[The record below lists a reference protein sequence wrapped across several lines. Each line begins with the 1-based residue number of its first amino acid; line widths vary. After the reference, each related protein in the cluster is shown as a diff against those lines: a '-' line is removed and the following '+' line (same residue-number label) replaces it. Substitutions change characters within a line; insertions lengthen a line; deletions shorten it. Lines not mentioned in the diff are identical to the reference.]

1 VTTTVY
7 RRSGRRPP
15 PALPKGELLFESPPE
30 LPEVTA
36 AGALGKLLGFLPILA
51 GGGSMAFM
59 FTQGGSTSRLVMSG
73 LMAVSMLG
81 MSLSQSGNK
90 KTDRKRD
97 IDAARR
103 DYVRYLNQLR
113 DRVRVAASRQREAL
127 VWRYPSPDALAA
139 VALTG
144 RLWERR
150 PSDNDFAH
158 VRIARGR
165 QRFALELIPPET
177 KPIVDLDPVCAGALR
192 RFIRTHNTVGELPV
206 SVGLRSFAQ
215 IGYDGELADIRA
227 NVRAVVTH
235 LAAFHSPEE
244 LMIAACVSPDR
255 RGEWDWLKWLPHAL
269 HPERQDAVGRLRL
282 VTGSMAELDELLA
295 DELEGRGHFAPGN
308 PGGADGDIRHLV
320 VVLDGGHVT
329 DRSRLAARPAAATT
343 IIDVQHV
350 LRRNVGD
357 AALALQIEDGAISLG
372 ERDQRGQ
379 RRWRPL
385 GLPDLVAVAQAEA
398 FARSIA
404 GLRAP
409 ARGAAAPGDDSAP
422 AQQETFTELDLPNL
436 LHLDAGRLD
445 LDTLWRRRSN
455 RDRLRIPFGLDQ
467 HGRAVE
473 LDIKE
478 SAQGGM
484 GPHGLVIG
492 ATGSGKSELLR
503 TLVLGMVSTHSSDAL
518 NLVLVDFK
526 GGATFLG
533 MDELPHVSA
542 VITNLAEELILVDRM
557 QDAIAGEMNRRQEL
571 LRHAGN
577 FANLRDYEA
586 AREAGALLDPLPSLW
601 IVVDEFSELLS
612 AKPEFIELF
621 VMIGRLG
628 RSLGVHLLLASQRLE
643 EGRLRGL
650 DTHLSYRIGLR
661 TFSAGES
668 RSVLGVPDAYELP
681 PEPGHGYLKF
691 ATEPLEKFR
700 AAYVGSTY
708 TPSASVAV
716 VTDASE
722 PSMRVPATVYIPQ
735 IAAYSTE
742 FAEPKAATVITSAS
756 ASGPRAPESAGTA
769 SADHDEAGGGGDN
782 DFDVALGTGPDKA
795 IFDVM
800 IAQMVGQ
807 GRPAH
812 AVWLP
817 PLDRS
822 PSMDTIVPGLT
833 ELPGLG
839 LAPAQWPTRG
849 NLLAPIGIVDRP
861 YEQRR
866 DPLWLD
872 LAGAGGQVGIVG
884 SPQSGKSTLLRSLI
898 SGFALTHTPDQVQ
911 FYCLDFGGGAL
922 GGMTALP
929 HVGGVAARLS
939 PDAVRRT
946 VGEMATLLDVR
957 ERAFA
962 DFGVDS
968 IATYRRMRADGR
980 VPADRF
986 APDVFLVVD
995 GWATLRAEYD
1005 TLELPI
1011 QNLAARGLGYG
1022 IHVVL
1027 TASRWMDFR
1036 GAVKD
1041 TLQTRLELKLGDPYD
1056 SEVDRKKAANVP
1068 AGRPGRGI
1076 TPAGQHF
1083 VGALPRI
1090 DGGDRTDDL
1099 ADSVREMGAR
1109 MSAAWDGPEAPP
1121 VRLLPEVL
1129 TEVELVTIATTTPP
1143 AGGRLLGAGAV
1154 PIGLDENELSP
1165 VWLDFANEPHLVVVG
1180 DNESGKSNLL
1190 DLIARQVVA
1199 NTTPAQARLVILD
1212 YRRALLDSVAG
1223 DQLIGYAASADAAQS
1238 VCRDVA
1244 AALRKRLPGPDV
1256 TPDQLRS
1263 RSWWK
1268 GPELYVFVDDYEL
1281 VASST
1286 GNPLAQLADLTS
1298 QASDIGLH
1306 LVISRGFGGVGR
1318 ATYDPVISR
1327 IRDMGCP
1334 ALVMSGNKDEGAL
1347 WGGVRGEPLP
1357 AGRGRLVS
1365 RRLGTRL
1372 VQTALGSTPG
1382 D

>member
-59 FTQGGSTSRLVMSG
+59 FSQGGSTSRLVMSG

-81 MSLSQSGNK
+81 MSLGQTGNK
-90 KTDRKRD
+90 KSDRKRE

-150 PSDNDFAH
+150 PGDNDFAH
-158 VRIARGR
+158 VRIARGP
-165 QRFALELIPPET
+165 QRFALKLIPPET
-177 KPIVDLDPVCAGALR
+177 KPIADLDPVCAGALR
-192 RFIRTHNTVGELPV
+192 RFIRTYNTVAELPV

-215 IGYDGELADIRA
+215 IGYDGDLAAIRA
-227 NVRAVVTH
+227 NVRAIITH
-235 LAAFHSPEE
+235 LAAFHSPDE
-244 LMIAACVSPDR
+244 LIIAACVSPDR

-269 HPERQDAVGRLRL
+269 HPDRQDAVGRLRL

-295 DELEGRGHFAPGN
+295 DDLAERGHFSPGT
-308 PGGADGDIRHLV
+308 PSGDLRHLIV
-320 VVLDGGHVT
+320 ILDGGHVT

-343 IIDVQHV
+343 IVDVQHV
-350 LRRNVGD
+350 LGRSAGD
-357 AALALQIEDGAISLG
+357 AALALQIEDGTISLG
-372 ERDQRGQ
+372 ERDQRGR
-379 RRWRPL
+379 RRWRPI
-385 GLPDLVAVAQAEA
+385 GEPDAVAVGQADA

-409 ARGAAAPGDDSAP
+409 ERGAAAPVDDRA
-422 AQQETFTELDLPNL
+422 AEQQETFTELDLPSL
-436 LHLDAGRLD
+436 LHLDDAGRLD

-455 RDRLRIPFGLDQ
+455 RDKLRIPFGIDQ

-542 VITNLAEELILVDRM
+542 VITNLEEELILVDRM

-586 AREAGALLDPLPSLW
+586 AREAGAPLDPLPSLW

-708 TPSASVAV
+708 TPSSAVAV
-716 VTDASE
+716 VTELGESAT
-722 PSMRVPATVYIPQ
+722 RIPATVYVPQ

-742 FAEPKAATVITSAS
+742 FAEPKTATVITSAS
-756 ASGPRAPESAGTA
+756 ASGPRAPGSAGPLDDPLAATV
-769 SADHDEAGGGGDN
+769 STDL
-782 DFDVALGTGPDKA
+782 DVALGTGPDGTM
-795 IFDVM
+795 FDVM

-822 PSMDTIVPGLT
+822 PSMDAVLPGLT
-833 ELPGLG
+833 EQPGLG
-839 LAPAQWPTRG
+839 LQPADWPIRG
-849 NLLAPIGIVDRP
+849 SLRAPIGIVDRP

-946 VGEMATLLDVR
+946 VGEMTTLLDAR

-962 DFGVDS
+962 DHGVDS

-986 APDVFLVVD
+986 APDIFLVVD
-995 GWATLRAEYD
+995 GWTTLRAEYEP
-1005 TLELPI
+1005 LELPI

-1068 AGRPGRGI
+1068 AGRAGRGL
-1076 TPAGQHF
+1076 TPEGLHF
-1083 VGALPRI
+1083 IGALPRI
-1090 DGGDRTDDL
+1090 DGRDGTDDL
-1099 ADSVREMGAR
+1099 ADGVREMGAR
-1109 MSAAWDGPEAPP
+1109 MSAAWDGPAAPA
-1121 VRLLPEVL
+1121 VRLLPDVL
-1129 TEVELVTIATTTPP
+1129 TEAELATIATTTAP
-1143 AGGRLLGAGAV
+1143 AGGRALGAAAV

-1165 VWLDFANEPHLVVVG
+1165 VWLDFVNEPHLVVVG

-1190 DLIARQVVA
+1190 DLIARRVVA
-1199 NTTPAQARLVILD
+1199 DNTPAQARLVILD
-1212 YRRALLDSVAG
+1212 YRRALLDSVSG
-1223 DQLIGYAASADAAQS
+1223 EQLIGYAASADAAQS

-1298 QASDIGLH
+1298 QAGDIGLH

-1318 ATYDPVISR
+1318 AMYDPVVQR
-1327 IRDMGCP
+1327 IRDMGSP

-1372 VQTALGSTPG
+1372 VQTALGGTST

>member
-1 VTTTVY
+1 MTTTVY

-15 PALPKGELLFESPPE
+15 PVLPKGELLFESPPE

-36 AGALGKLLGFLPILA
+36 AGSLGRLLGFLPLLA

-59 FTQGGSTSRLVMSG
+59 FTQGGSASRLVMSG

-81 MSLSQSGNK
+81 MSLGQSGNK
-90 KTDRKRD
+90 KTDRKRE

-150 PSDNDFAH
+150 PVDNDFAH
-158 VRIARGR
+158 VRIARGP
-165 QRFALELIPPET
+165 QRFALKLIPPET
-177 KPIVDLDPVCAGALR
+177 KPIADLDPVCAGALR

-215 IGYDGELADIRA
+215 VGYDGDLADVRA

-235 LAAFHSPEE
+235 LAAFHSPDE
-244 LMIAACVSPDR
+244 LMIAACVSPDH

-269 HPERQDAVGRLRL
+269 HPDRQDAVGRLRL

-295 DELEGRGHFAPGN
+295 DELDGRGHFAPGN
-308 PGGADGDIRHLV
+308 PGDVRHLV
-320 VVLDGGHVT
+320 VILDGGHVT

-343 IIDVQHV
+343 IIDLQHV
-350 LRRNVGD
+350 LRRDVGD
-357 AALALQIEDGAISLG
+357 AALALQIQDGVISLG

-379 RRWRPL
+379 RRWRPI
-385 GLPDLVAVAQAEA
+385 GTPDLVAGAQAEA

-409 ARGAAAPGDDSAP
+409 DRGATAPADDNAP

-436 LHLDAGRLD
+436 LHLNDAGRLD

-455 RDRLRIPFGLDQ
+455 RDRLRIPFGIDQ

-533 MDELPHVSA
+533 MDDLPHVSA
-542 VITNLAEELILVDRM
+542 VITNLEEELILVDRM

-586 AREAGALLDPLPSLW
+586 GAPLDPLPSLW

-628 RSLGVHLLLASQRLE
+628 RSLGVHLLLALQRLE

-681 PEPGHGYLKF
+681 PAPGHGYLKF

-716 VTDASE
+716 VTDAGE
-722 PSMRVPATVYIPQ
+722 PSMRVPATVYVPQ

-742 FAEPKAATVITSAS
+742 FAELKAATSVTSAS
-756 ASGPRAPESAGTA
+756 ASGPRAPGSDGATSDLLTETGFGGT
-769 SADHDEAGGGGDN
+769 N
-782 DFDVALGTGPDKA
+782 LDVVLGTGPDGT

-822 PSMDTIVPGLT
+822 PSMDTIVPALT

-839 LAPAQWPTRG
+839 LTPADWPIRG
-849 NLLAPIGIVDRP
+849 NLRAPIGIVDRP

-946 VGEMATLLDVR
+946 VGEMTMLLDAR

-968 IATYRRMRADGR
+968 IARYRRMRADGR

-995 GWATLRAEYD
+995 GWATLRAEYES
-1005 TLELPI
+1005 LELPI

-1022 IHVVL
+1022 S
-1027 TASRWMDFR
+1027 T
-1036 GAVKD
+1036 
-1041 TLQTRLELKLGDPYD
+1041 
-1056 SEVDRKKAANVP
+1056 
-1068 AGRPGRGI
+1068 
-1076 TPAGQHF
+1076 
-1083 VGALPRI
+1083 
-1090 DGGDRTDDL
+1090 
-1099 ADSVREMGAR
+1099 
-1109 MSAAWDGPEAPP
+1109 
-1121 VRLLPEVL
+1121 
-1129 TEVELVTIATTTPP
+1129 
-1143 AGGRLLGAGAV
+1143 
-1154 PIGLDENELSP
+1154 
-1165 VWLDFANEPHLVVVG
+1165 
-1180 DNESGKSNLL
+1180 
-1190 DLIARQVVA
+1190 
-1199 NTTPAQARLVILD
+1199 
-1212 YRRALLDSVAG
+1212 
-1223 DQLIGYAASADAAQS
+1223 
-1238 VCRDVA
+1238 
-1244 AALRKRLPGPDV
+1244 
-1256 TPDQLRS
+1256 
-1263 RSWWK
+1263 
-1268 GPELYVFVDDYEL
+1268 
-1281 VASST
+1281 SS
-1286 GNPLAQLADLTS
+1286 
-1298 QASDIGLH
+1298 
-1306 LVISRGFGGVGR
+1306 
-1318 ATYDPVISR
+1318 
-1327 IRDMGCP
+1327 
-1334 ALVMSGNKDEGAL
+1334 
-1347 WGGVRGEPLP
+1347 
-1357 AGRGRLVS
+1357 
-1365 RRLGTRL
+1365 
-1372 VQTALGSTPG
+1372 
-1382 D
+1382 